1 MTMGT
6 LTKISKVPHAVKQHK
21 MKKNLLLFLYCIL
34 LSLPIT
40 ADPSQTNEEGKGMGR
55 ANTSVPIVQMEAE
68 QLPSLNIPRSGHHT
82 FVMGNTVY
90 VMGGHTKGFI
100 PTPTMEYYED
110 GEWHTINMV
119 YTHGFGACQPMRSG
133 KVLIAGGNEKPLG
146 IGQTFTVEL
155 FDSKTRTCEGYGCLE
170 QKRFFVS
177 SAELP
182 NGKVIIS
189 GNSYSEDCT
198 ECFDGSRQNQLVQE
212 VAQERVL
219 PFIFPIAEDDA
230 IIFSSLDKYQK
241 SRTDTI
247 IIDQLKG
254 KPFQAPLFE
263 EWYPLDI
270 LLPHSAESSFIGDER
285 TGNYS
290 YLLTVFNKKSGQ
302 MAIARVVGTD
312 IQLLQTKYSVPM
324 QYAPEG
330 ASHPMDIHWITTVI
344 ADRQVRRGYVLGHD
358 DDYRFYVLAVE
369 YDKDPAPLTLYYTEP
384 QDSAANYTPVLTPEG
399 DLIMAGGVRDNNY
412 NPYRTVIRFH
422 LAPQAPQSASD
433 SWLLWGILAMLLI
446 AGFVGILIWR
456 RRMAQRKN
464 GQSLVEEAPME
475 ASSAE
480 EETDQ
485 QEPSEVDE
493 ASPSR
498 TPNEELMER
507 IRNIIEQK
515 RLYLNSELK
524 VANVAAELGIN
535 QRYVS
540 NAIKTC
546 HDCSFSQFVN
556 DYRIEHA
563 KQMLR
568 DQPDI
573 KITAVVVQS
582 GFANE
587 TSFFRTFKSFTGM
600 TPKEW
605 IAEQN

>member
-1 MTMGT
+1 
-6 LTKISKVPHAVKQHK
+6 
-21 MKKNLLLFLYCIL
+21 
-34 LSLPIT
+34 
-40 ADPSQTNEEGKGMGR
+40 
-55 ANTSVPIVQMEAE
+55 
-68 QLPSLNIPRSGHHT
+68 
-82 FVMGNTVY
+82 
-90 VMGGHTKGFI
+90 
-100 PTPTMEYYED
+100 
-110 GEWHTINMV
+110 
-119 YTHGFGACQPMRSG
+119 
-133 KVLIAGGNEKPLG
+133 
-146 IGQTFTVEL
+146 
-155 FDSKTRTCEGYGCLE
+155 
-170 QKRFFVS
+170 
-177 SAELP
+177 
-182 NGKVIIS
+182 
-189 GNSYSEDCT
+189 
-198 ECFDGSRQNQLVQE
+198 
-212 VAQERVL
+212 
-219 PFIFPIAEDDA
+219 
-230 IIFSSLDKYQK
+230 
-241 SRTDTI
+241 
-247 IIDQLKG
+247 
-254 KPFQAPLFE
+254 
-263 EWYPLDI
+263 
-270 LLPHSAESSFIGDER
+270 
-285 TGNYS
+285 
-290 YLLTVFNKKSGQ
+290 
-302 MAIARVVGTD
+302 
-312 IQLLQTKYSVPM
+312 
-324 QYAPEG
+324 
-330 ASHPMDIHWITTVI
+330 MDIHWITTFI

-446 AGFVGILIWR
+446 AVFVGILIWR
-456 RRMAQRKN
+456 HRMAQRKS
-464 GQSLVEEAPME
+464 GQSLVEETPME

-480 EETDQ
+480 EETEQ

>member
-1 MTMGT
+1 
-6 LTKISKVPHAVKQHK
+6 
-21 MKKNLLLFLYCIL
+21 
-34 LSLPIT
+34 
-40 ADPSQTNEEGKGMGR
+40 
-55 ANTSVPIVQMEAE
+55 
-68 QLPSLNIPRSGHHT
+68 
-82 FVMGNTVY
+82 
-90 VMGGHTKGFI
+90 
-100 PTPTMEYYED
+100 
-110 GEWHTINMV
+110 
-119 YTHGFGACQPMRSG
+119 
-133 KVLIAGGNEKPLG
+133 
-146 IGQTFTVEL
+146 
-155 FDSKTRTCEGYGCLE
+155 
-170 QKRFFVS
+170 
-177 SAELP
+177 
-182 NGKVIIS
+182 
-189 GNSYSEDCT
+189 
-198 ECFDGSRQNQLVQE
+198 
-212 VAQERVL
+212 
-219 PFIFPIAEDDA
+219 
-230 IIFSSLDKYQK
+230 
-241 SRTDTI
+241 
-247 IIDQLKG
+247 
-254 KPFQAPLFE
+254 
-263 EWYPLDI
+263 
-270 LLPHSAESSFIGDER
+270 
-285 TGNYS
+285 
-290 YLLTVFNKKSGQ
+290 
-302 MAIARVVGTD
+302 
-312 IQLLQTKYSVPM
+312 
-324 QYAPEG
+324 
-330 ASHPMDIHWITTVI
+330 MDIHWITTFI

-446 AGFVGILIWR
+446 AVFVGILIWR
-456 RRMAQRKN
+456 HRMAQRKS
-464 GQSLVEEAPME
+464 GQSLVEETPME

-480 EETDQ
+480 EETEQ

-546 HDCSFSQFVN
+546 HDCSFSQFVI